1 MCGVRL
7 IDRVRNVEI
16 RRRCGLKDDVVTRIE
31 RGMLRLFG
39 HVERMS
45 DERMTKKIWE
55 TGVNGRVGTGRP
67 RKTYIDQIGNLL
79 KRGQIKSTRNRR
91 ACMNRLISVEEA
103 QVVCQDRGKWRS
115 VISAYPGRDNGVTKV

>member
-31 RGMLRLFG
+31 RGMLRWFG
-39 HVERMS
+39 HFERMN
-45 DERMTKKIWE
+45 DERMTKKIWK

-67 RKTYIDQIGNLL
+67 
-79 KRGQIKSTRNRR
+79 
-91 ACMNRLISVEEA
+91 
-103 QVVCQDRGKWRS
+103 
-115 VISAYPGRDNGVTKV
+115 

>member
-1 MCGVRL
+1 
-7 IDRVRNVEI
+7 
-16 RRRCGLKDDVVTRIE
+16 
-31 RGMLRLFG
+31 MLRWFG

-45 DERMTKKIWE
+45 DERMTKKIWK

-91 ACMNRLISVEEA
+91 ACMNRLMSVEEA

-115 VISAYPGRDNGVTKV
+115 VISAYPGWDNGVT